1 LATEQIKIRS
11 SQQIRFSWGKIA
23 GEKAEGQIA
32 RGKAGGRAGENS
44 QEKSWEKQAKQ
55 NVPERMCWR
64 VGAGEH

>member
-23 GEKAEGQIA
+23 GEKAEGHIA
-32 RGKAGGRAGENS
+32 RGRAGENS
-44 QEKSWEKQAKQ
+44 QEKSWEKKAKQ